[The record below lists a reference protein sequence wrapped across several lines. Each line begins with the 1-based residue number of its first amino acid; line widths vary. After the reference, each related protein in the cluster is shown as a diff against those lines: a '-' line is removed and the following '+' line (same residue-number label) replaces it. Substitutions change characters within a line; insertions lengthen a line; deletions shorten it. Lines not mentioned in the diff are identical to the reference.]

1 MRIAII
7 GAGVSGL
14 VCARLLSREHEV
26 TVLEAGDSLG
36 GHTRTIRVE
45 HESRPWWVDTGFI
58 VFNERNY
65 PNFTALLGKL
75 GVASIPTSMSFGVRC
90 ERTGLEYG
98 GGSLGSL
105 FAQRRNVVR
114 PSFHRM
120 VRDIL
125 RFGREAPG
133 DVARYGDATLGEYL
147 RAKGFSGQFVDQY
160 LVPMGAAIWSSAART
175 VREFPMRFFVEFFRN
190 HGMLLP
196 KDRPQW
202 RVIEGGSHKYVER
215 LAHPLWPRVRLKSPV
230 ARVTRDAAGV
240 GVKVEG
246 RAEER
251 FDHVVFASHSDQ
263 ALRALGDATAR
274 EREVLGAMAYG
285 VNRAVTHTDERV
297 LPRRRRAWSSWNYA
311 LRADDPGH
319 AVVTY
324 NMAMLQRLAMKRPV
338 CVTLNGEEGIE
349 AARVVDRHV
358 FEHPVYTVKGLAAQT
373 RHGEI
378 SGASSRAHGGAG
390 RTHFCGAYWGNGFH
404 EDGVKSALRVCAEFG
419 AGEIR

>member
-1 MRIAII
+1 MRIAIVGGGI
-7 GAGVSGL
+7 SGL

-65 PNFTALLGKL
+65 PNFSALLGKL

-105 FAQRRNVVR
+105 FAQRRNVLR

-133 DVARYGDATLGEYL
+133 DVARYGDTKLGDYL
-147 RAKGFSGQFVDQY
+147 EARGFSRAFVEQY
-160 LVPMGAAIWSSAART
+160 LVPMGAAIWSSASRT
-175 VREFPMRFFVEFFRN
+175 VRDFPMRFFVEFFRN

-202 RVIEGGSHKYVER
+202 RVIEGGSHRYVEK
-215 LAHPLWPRVRLKSPV
+215 LADPLWPRVRLGAPV
-230 ARVTRDAAGV
+230 ARVTRDVAGV
-240 GVKVEG
+240 GVKVRG
-246 RAEER
+246 QAEER

-263 ALRALGDATAR
+263 ALRALGDATVL
-274 EREVLGAMAYG
+274 EREVLGSMAYAP
-285 VNRAVTHTDERV
+285 NRTVTHTDERV

-338 CVTLNGEEGIE
+338 CVTLNDEQGIDD
-349 AARVVDRHV
+349 ARVVDRHV
-358 FEHPVYTVKGLAAQT
+358 FEHPVYTSRALAAQS

-378 SGASSRAHGGAG
+378 SGASSRAHGGGG

-404 EDGVKSALRVCAEFG
+404 EDGVKSALRVCGEFG
-419 AGEIR
+419 LGEIR